1 MNDFR
6 SSGGR
11 LFINLTHF
19 QMENDRKL
27 KFNALEYDFRLWI
40 YYHNGGVLTLDRL
53 EWPVGTRKTQEYKD
67 KPMLAI

>member
-1 MNDFR
+1 
-6 SSGGR
+6 
-11 LFINLTHF
+11 
-19 QMENDRKL
+19 MENDRKL

-40 YYHNGGVLTLDRL
+40 YSHNGGELTLDRL